1 MTTTTQQIELPLRL
15 TSHRETVHINARCT
29 LRRQGALRVVSVAG
43 LPVHH
48 WSAGDRMGEGY
59 ALVNLLQCGY
69 AQQTEIARAFGYS
82 TRTVR
87 RLQRRFEMAGGSGLG
102 RCSGRPLGTQGAPGI
117 WVRSAQA
124 LQREGVS
131 LRRIAEHLQV
141 SLSTVSKWLRRMG
154 TPGVSESESEEAT
167 EVLDQP
173 GSAAC
178 PRESPAAVSAD
189 SGENESGSCDVDPT
203 NRQIDRLLARVGC
216 LQDAAP
222 LFASGKQMPR
232 AGVLVAIPALVQTG
246 IFSVAEEVY
255 GSIGPAFYGLRTTFL
270 ALLLMALLR
279 IRRVEGLKEQRP
291 SEMGRVMGLDRAP
304 EVKTLRRK
312 LSRLAERGKAEV
324 FGKKLAQRR
333 VAQRGAMMGFL
344 YVDGHVRVYHGR
356 RRISSAYVTRMRLAL
371 PATTD
376 YWVNDR
382 GGDPLFVVTAEV
394 NAGMVAMLPV
404 LLREVRALVGKRRV
418 TIVFDRGG
426 WSPKLFGTLIESG
439 FDILT
444 YRKGK
449 WPRIPRKRFE
459 TQTRRIEGRK
469 ILYELN
475 DKTIRLLGGT
485 LRLRQVTRL
494 REEEHQTAVVT
505 SRWNLSAV
513 EVAYRMFERWRQENF
528 FKYQRE
534 EYAIDALVDYG
545 TEAEAADRLVP
556 NPDRRK
562 VEKELTTARK
572 LRQVV
577 EARYG
582 EAAQQNPEEDRPTV
596 RGFKIAHSDLGRQL
610 RQACRRV
617 EALEVRRDRLPPRV
631 AVKELTGE
639 PLVRLSRERNHLT
652 NCVKMVAY
660 QAESDLLA
668 LVRPHYARADQEGRT
683 LIGTALQAAAD
694 VEVNQKKKEL
704 RVTLLPLS
712 SPHRSEAIAA
722 MCNELDR
729 MKVCF
734 PGSHLRMR
742 FGVALNGLRR
752 LKSGQITGCLCQD
765 I

>member
-1 MTTTTQQIELPLRL
+1 MTTTTQQIELPLLL
-15 TSHRETVHINARCT
+15 TSRRETVHINARCV

-43 LPVHH
+43 LPMHH
-48 WSAGDRMGEGY
+48 WAAGDHIAEGY

-69 AQQTEIARAFGYS
+69 AQQTEIARAFGYA

-87 RLQRRFEMAGGSGLG
+87 RLQHRYEIAGISGLG
-102 RCSGRPLGTQGAPGI
+102 KPSGRPVGTQGAPGI
-117 WVRSAQA
+117 WIRAAQT
-124 LQREGVS
+124 LQRDGAS

-141 SLSTVSKWLRRMG
+141 SLSTVSKWLRRLG
-154 TPGVSESESEEAT
+154 RPVVAAAVRGSVAESSKQRNSIGCSQE
-167 EVLDQP
+167 
-173 GSAAC
+173 SAA
-178 PRESPAAVSAD
+178 AASAD
-189 SGENESGSCDVDPT
+189 SGSIGKGSCDCDPT
-203 NRQIDRLLARVGC
+203 NRQIDRLLARLGR

-222 LFASGKQMPR
+222 LFGSGKQIPR

-246 IFSVAEEVY
+246 IFQVAEEVY

-279 IRRVEGLKEQRP
+279 IRRIEGLKEQRP

-356 RRISSAYVTRMRLAL
+356 RRISSAYVTRMRMAL

-382 GGDPLFVVTAEV
+382 GGDPLFVVTTEV
-394 NAGMVAMLPV
+394 NAGMVAMLPI

-418 TIVFDRGG
+418 TVVFDRGG
-426 WSPKLFGTLIESG
+426 WSPKLFRTLIDGG
-439 FDILT
+439 FDVLT

-449 WPRIPRKRFE
+449 WPRIPRKQFGI
-459 TQTRRIEGRK
+459 QTRRIEGRN
-469 ILYELN
+469 ISYELN
-475 DKTIRLLGGT
+475 DKAIRLLGGK

-534 EYAIDALVDYG
+534 EYAIDALVDYR
-545 TEAEAADRLVP
+545 TEAEEADRLVP
-556 NPDRRK
+556 NPERRK
-562 VEKELTTARK
+562 MEKELAMARK
-572 LRQVV
+572 QRRVV
-577 EARYG
+577 EAQYG
-582 EAAQQNPEEDRPTV
+582 EAAQQNVEEDRPTV
-596 RGFKIAHSDLGRQL
+596 RGFKIAQSDLGQQL
-610 RQACRRV
+610 RKAGQRV
-617 EALEVRRDRLPPRV
+617 EAIESRRDRLPKRI

-639 PLVRLSRERNHLT
+639 PLVRLSRERKHLT
-652 NCVKMVAY
+652 NCIKMVAY

-668 LVRPHYARADQEGRT
+668 LIRPHYARADQEGRT

-722 MCNELDR
+722 MCKELDR
-729 MKVCF
+729 MKVRF
-734 PGSHLRMR
+734 PGSNLRMR
-742 FGVALNGLRR
+742 FGVAMNASKG
-752 LKSGQITGCLCQD
+752 
-765 I
+765 

>member
-1 MTTTTQQIELPLRL
+1 MTTKSQQIEFRL
-15 TSHRETVHINARCT
+15 SFSHDTVLVNARCT
-29 LRRQGALRVVSVAG
+29 LRRQGELRLVSVAG
-43 LPVHH
+43 LPMHH
-48 WSAGDRMGEGY
+48 WAEGDRIAEAY
-59 ALVNLLQCGY
+59 AMVSLLQCGY
-69 AQQTEIARAFGYS
+69 AEQTEIARAFGCS

-87 RLQRRFEMAGGSGLG
+87 RLQRRYEVAGISGLG
-102 RCSGRPLGTQGAPGI
+102 RLSGRPMGTQGTPGL
-117 WVRSAQA
+117 WVRIA
-124 LQREGVS
+124 LALHRNGASV
-131 LRRIAEHLQV
+131 RAIAEHLH
-141 SLSTVSKWLRRMG
+141 LSVGAVSKWLRRLER
-154 TPGVSESESEEAT
+154 PVASESERT
-167 EVLDQP
+167 TGDQP
-173 GSAAC
+173 DPC
-178 PRESPAAVSAD
+178 PSESTIVASVDSSEIGISSRDCDPA
-189 SGENESGSCDVDPT
+189 
-203 NRQIDRLLARVGC
+203 NRQIDRLLARLGC

-222 LFASGKQMPR
+222 LFASGKEIPR

-279 IRRVEGLKEQRP
+279 IRRVEGLKEHRP

-356 RRISSAYVTRMRLAL
+356 RRITSAYVTRMRMAL

-382 GGDPLFVVTAEV
+382 GGDPLFVVTSEV
-394 NAGMVAMLPV
+394 NAGMVAMLPI
-404 LLREVRALVGKRRV
+404 LLREVRILVGKRRV

-426 WSPKLFGTLIESG
+426 WSPKLFGTLIASG

-449 WPRIPRKRFE
+449 WLQIPRKQFV

-469 ILYELN
+469 VSYELN
-475 DKTIRLLGGT
+475 DKAIHLLGRK

-505 SRWNLSAV
+505 SRWDLSAV

-545 TEAEAADRLVP
+545 TEAEDADRLVP
-556 NPDRRK
+556 NPERRK
-562 VEKELTTARK
+562 VDKELAMALK
-572 LRQVV
+572 QLRVA

-582 EAAQQNPEEDRPTV
+582 EAAQQNLEDTV
-596 RGFKIAHSDLGRQL
+596 RGFAQSELRRQL
-610 RQACRRV
+610 QQAGRRV
-617 EALEVRRDRLPPRV
+617 EAIRTRRNRLPKRV
-631 AVKELTGE
+631 VVKELTGE
-639 PLVRLSRERNHLT
+639 PLVRLSRERKHLT
-652 NCVKMVAY
+652 NCIKMVAY

-712 SPHRSEAIAA
+712 SLHRSEAIAT
-722 MCNELDR
+722 MCKELDR

-734 PGSHLRMR
+734 PGSDLRMR
-742 FGVALNGLRR
+742 FSVALTASER
-752 LKSGQITGCLCQD
+752 
-765 I
+765 

>member
-1 MTTTTQQIELPLRL
+1 MRL
-15 TSHRETVHINARCT
+15 
-29 LRRQGALRVVSVAG
+29 VSVAG
-43 LPVHH
+43 LPMHH
-48 WSAGDRMGEGY
+48 WAESDQIAEAYAIVSLLQYGY
-59 ALVNLLQCGY
+59 AEQAEV
-69 AQQTEIARAFGYS
+69 ARAFGCS

-87 RLQRRFEMAGGSGLG
+87 RLQRRYEIAGTSGLG
-102 RCSGRPLGTQGAPGI
+102 RPSGRPVGTQGAPGL
-117 WVRSAQA
+117 WVRTA
-124 LQREGVS
+124 LALHRNGASVRAIARDLQLS
-131 LRRIAEHLQV
+131 LA
-141 SLSTVSKWLRRMG
+141 TVSKWLRRLG
-154 TPGVSESESEEAT
+154 TPAVSGSESEGTAE
-167 EVLDQP
+167 LFGQP
-173 GSAAC
+173 DSVAC
-178 PRESPAAVSAD
+178 PPESTAAVCPD
-189 SGENESGSCDVDPT
+189 SREIRSSSGDYDPT
-203 NRQIDRLLARVGC
+203 NRQIDRLLARLGL

-222 LFASGKQMPR
+222 LFASGKQISR

-246 IFSVAEEVY
+246 IFPVADEVY

-426 WSPKLFGTLIESG
+426 WSPKLFGTLIASG

-459 TQTRRIEGRK
+459 TRTRRIEGGK
-469 ILYELN
+469 VSYELN
-475 DKTIRLLGGT
+475 DKTIRLLGGK

-545 TEAEAADRLVP
+545 TEAEDADRLVP
-556 NPDRRK
+556 NPERRK
-562 VEKELTTARK
+562 AEKELAMARK
-572 LRQVV
+572 QLRVI

-582 EAAQQNPEEDRPTV
+582 EAAQKNVEGDRPTV
-596 RGFKIAHSDLGRQL
+596 RGFKIAQSNLGRQL
-610 RQACRRV
+610 RQAGRRV
-617 EALEVRRDRLPPRV
+617 EAIEARRNRLPKRV
-631 AVKELTGE
+631 AVKELKGE
-639 PLVRLSRERNHLT
+639 PLVRLSRERKHLT
-652 NCVKMVAY
+652 NCIKMVAY

-694 VEVNQKKKEL
+694 VEVNQKTKEL

-712 SPHRSEAIAA
+712 SRHRSEAIAA
-722 MCNELDR
+722 MCKELDR

-742 FGVALNGLRR
+742 FGVAQNASKG
-752 LKSGQITGCLCQD
+752 
-765 I
+765 

>member
-1 MTTTTQQIELPLRL
+1 MTTTTTQQIEFPLRL
-15 TSHRETVHINARCT
+15 TSHRETVHINGRCT
-29 LRRQGALRVVSVAG
+29 LRRQGTLRVVSVAG
-43 LPVHH
+43 LPMHH

-102 RCSGRPLGTQGAPGI
+102 RSSGRPMGTQGTPGI
-117 WVRSAQA
+117 WVRAAQA
-124 LQREGVS
+124 LQREGAS

-141 SLSTVSKWLRRMG
+141 SLSTVSKWLRRLG
-154 TPGVSESESEEAT
+154 APGVSEFDSEEVT
-167 EVLDQP
+167 EVLGQP
-173 GSAAC
+173 GLAA
-178 PRESPAAVSAD
+178 SPPPSSSAVSAD
-189 SGENESGSCDVDPT
+189 SGESESGSCDVDPA
-203 NRQIDRLLARVGC
+203 NRQIDRLLARLGC

-222 LFASGKQMPR
+222 LFASGKQIPR

-246 IFSVAEEVY
+246 IFSAAEEVY

-312 LSRLAERGKAEV
+312 LSRLAERGKADV

-356 RRISSAYVTRMRLAL
+356 RRISAAYVTRMRLAL

-382 GGDPLFVVTAEV
+382 GGDPLFVVTSEV

-404 LLREVRALVGKRRV
+404 LMREVRALVGKRRV

-469 ILYELN
+469 ISYELN
-475 DKTIRLLGGT
+475 DKTIRLLGGK

-505 SRWNLSAV
+505 SRWDLSAV

-545 TEAEAADRLVP
+545 TETEEADRLVP

-562 VEKELTTARK
+562 VEKELATARK
-572 LRQVV
+572 LRRVV

-582 EAAQQNPEEDRPTV
+582 EAAQQNPEADRPTV
-596 RGFKIAHSDLGRQL
+596 RGFKIAHSDLGREL

-617 EALEVRRDRLPPRV
+617 EVLEARRNRLPKRV

-639 PLVRLSRERNHLT
+639 PLVRLSRERKHLT
-652 NCVKMVAY
+652 NCIKMVAY

-694 VEVNQKKKEL
+694 VEVNQTKKEL

-742 FGVALNGLRR
+742 FGVALEVSKG
-752 LKSGQITGCLCQD
+752 
-765 I
+765 

>member
-1 MTTTTQQIELPLRL
+1 MTTTSEQIELPLRL
-15 TSHRETVHINARCT
+15 SFPRDTVLINARCT
-29 LRRQGALRVVSVAG
+29 LRRQGTLRLVSVAG
-43 LPVHH
+43 LPMHH
-48 WSAGDRMGEGY
+48 WAEGDRIAEAY
-59 ALVNLLQCGY
+59 AMVSLLQCGY
-69 AQQTEIARAFGYS
+69 AEQTEVARSFGCS

-87 RLQRRFEMAGGSGLG
+87 RLQRRYEIGGIAGLG
-102 RCSGRPLGTQGAPGI
+102 KPAGRPMGTQGPPGL
-117 WVRSAQA
+117 WVRIALALHRNGASA
-124 LQREGVS
+124 RG
-131 LRRIAEHLQV
+131 IAEHLH
-141 SLSTVSKWLRRMG
+141 LSVGAVSKWLRRLERSV
-154 TPGVSESESEEAT
+154 VSESESEEAT
-167 EVLDQP
+167 EALGQP

-178 PRESPAAVSAD
+178 PPQSPAAVSPD
-189 SGENESGSCDVDPT
+189 GRENGSGSGDVDPT
-203 NRQIDRLLARVGC
+203 NRQIDRLLARLGC

-279 IRRVEGLKEQRP
+279 IRRIEGLKEQRP
-291 SEMGRVMGLDRAP
+291 AEMGRVMGLDRAP
-304 EVKTLRRK
+304 EVKTLRGK

-333 VAQRGAMMGFL
+333 VAQRGTMMGFL

-356 RRISSAYVTRMRLAL
+356 RRISAAYVTRMRLAL

-426 WSPKLFGTLIESG
+426 WSPKLFGTLIQSG

-469 ILYELN
+469 ISYELN
-475 DKTIRLLGGT
+475 DKTIRLLGGK

-505 SRWNLSAV
+505 SRWDLSAV

-545 TEAEAADRLVP
+545 TEAEEADRLVP
-556 NPDRRK
+556 NPERRK
-562 VEKELTTARK
+562 VEKELAMAQK
-572 LRQVV
+572 QLRGV

-582 EAAQQNPEEDRPTV
+582 EAAQQNVEEDRPTV
-596 RGFKIAHSDLGRQL
+596 RGFKIAQSDLGRQL
-610 RQACRRV
+610 RRAGRRV
-617 EALEVRRDRLPPRV
+617 EVIKARRDRLPKRV

-639 PLVRLSRERNHLT
+639 PLVRLSREQKHLT
-652 NCVKMVAY
+652 NCIKMVAY

-722 MCNELDR
+722 MCKELDR
-729 MKVCF
+729 MKACF

-742 FGVALNGLRR
+742 FSVALNASKG
-752 LKSGQITGCLCQD
+752 
-765 I
+765 